1 MDGREKLYHLREN
14 YFSADNLLHAIII
27 AMSMDEA
34 DEMAEWI
41 ARHHDIH
48 DFDEVEEEED

>member
-14 YFSADNLLHAIII
+14 YFSADGLLHAIII
-27 AMSMDEA
+27 AMSTDEA
-34 DEMAEWI
+34 DDMAEWI